1 MASESRDGE
10 AEQDGRT
17 VMSLGAMKPGM
28 RGIVLAFDES
38 AATTSP
44 GTEERLREMGFAEN
58 LELELTHQ
66 SPFGKDP
73 IAVRVGSMS
82 VALRRHEASVVKVKL
97 L

>member
-1 MASESRDGE
+1 MASDSTGNE
-10 AEQDGRT
+10 AEQDGRP

-28 RGIVLAFDES
+28 RGVILAFDETS
-38 AATTSP
+38 AEASP

-73 IAVRVGSMS
+73 IAVRVGSMT
-82 VALRRHEASVVKVKL
+82 VALRRNEAATVKVKL

>member
-1 MASESRDGE
+1 MASDSRDGG
-10 AEQDGRT
+10 AEQDGHA

-28 RGIVLAFDES
+28 RGIILTFDES

-44 GTEERLREMGFAEN
+44 GTEERLREIGFSEN
-58 LELELTHQ
+58 LEVALTHQ

-73 IAVRVGSMS
+73 IAVRVGSMT
-82 VALRRHEASVVKVKL
+82 VALRRHEAAAIKVKL